1 MKNITTL
8 LLAVI
13 MFTATAS
20 IVSADTT
27 QETINKDF
35 SYGQTDDGYYYH
47 GDSKNIVYSKDASLI
62 GSTMRRSTLG
72 SSQWYI
78 RKMISRKQ
86 DKANNVYQNRIN
98 AMRILMAK

>member
-1 MKNITTL
+1 
-8 LLAVI
+8 
-13 MFTATAS
+13 
-20 IVSADTT
+20 
-27 QETINKDF
+27 
-35 SYGQTDDGYYYH
+35 
-47 GDSKNIVYSKDASLI
+47 
-62 GSTMRRSTLG
+62 MRRSTLG